1 MFSMPG
7 TPDPA
12 LLEQLRAALDSTYEI
27 ERELTGGMARVFVA
41 TERALGRRVVIK
53 VLPPQLTAGVNRE
66 RFRREIQFA
75 ARLQHPHIVPLLT
88 AGQVGEIL
96 YYTMPLVE
104 GETLRGRL
112 EREGRLGA
120 AGVVNI
126 LQDIVDALAYAHSQ
140 GLVHRDIKPENIL
153 LQRHHALVTD
163 FGVAKAISEALP
175 GSGATTAGIAVGTP
189 AYMAPE
195 QLAADPAADHR
206 VDIYAIGLLAYEL
219 LSGASP
225 FTGSSPQ
232 QTLARQLTERPA
244 PPHLHRTDVPAALSA
259 LIMRCLEKDPA
270 ARWSSAE
277 ELLQALAAVKITS
290 SGMPAIARTERIAVQ
305 RSGWRRGLVIGAAAA
320 LAVVVA
326 LGAYSR
332 WGQSRAVSPQP
343 DSISIAATDST
354 DSVKSAGQ
362 TPPAPVPVAP
372 PSVLTRADSEA
383 IAASVARRM
392 MAQREAAPSL
402 GMSQRALD
410 SIRNVV
416 VQSVADSVMR
426 MIGPGRRPGSFGPDV
441 GEISRIAELG
451 REFTHEIEGGR
462 RRYRVA
468 VPPVVVEGPDQELR
482 PVGVAIIDYL
492 ASGAER
498 GGSVEIVKGA
508 AGRAITRRM
517 EAGLESGAD
526 AAVIGVLRPVAGDSV
541 EIVFELRDGHNPRWA
556 KSLRHAVHRS
566 EIGMLPTVSAPM
578 VMSWIQNRVQE
589 SRSARTIKGVSR
601 QQLDSM
607 TRAALRMRDALRKQS
622 LGRPDSPPPPP
633 VPPAS

>member
-1 MFSMPG
+1 MAG

-27 ERELTGGMARVFVA
+27 ERELTGGMSRVFVA

-88 AGQVGEIL
+88 AGQVGDIL

-104 GETLRGRL
+104 GETLRSRL

-120 AGVVNI
+120 PAVISI
-126 LQDIVDALAYAHSQ
+126 LYDVVDALAYAHGQ

-163 FGVAKAISEALP
+163 FGVAKALTEALP

-195 QLAADPAADHR
+195 QLAADPAVDHR
-206 VDIYAIGLLAYEL
+206 VDIYAIGLLSYEL

-225 FTGSSPQ
+225 FRGSSPQ

-244 PPHLHRTDVPAALSA
+244 PPNLNRTDVPATLSA

-270 ARWSSAE
+270 ARWSTAE
-277 ELLQALAAVKITS
+277 ELLQVLGGVRITS
-290 SGMPAIARTERIAVQ
+290 GGMPAIARTERIQAG

-332 WGQSRAVSPQP
+332 WGPSRAATTES
-343 DSISIAATDST
+343 SSTTIAPT
-354 DSVKSAGQ
+354 DSV
-362 TPPAPVPVAP
+362 TPVAQRPETTARAAAPPP

-392 MAQREAAPSL
+392 TQTTKPTAGLTQRDI
-402 GMSQRALD
+402 D
-410 SIRNVV
+410 SIRHDVTR
-416 VQSVADSVMR
+416 AITDSLMR
-426 MIGPGRRPGSFGPDV
+426 MIGPTRPNFGPGPGPKISAAVEEARANTDIWIETRRPV
-441 GEISRIAELG
+441 RIAIPPVSDGSPDQSLRGVAAAIAESLSADA
-451 REFTHEIEGGR
+451 R
-462 RRYRVA
+462 RR
-468 VPPVVVEGPDQELR
+468 P
-482 PVGVAIIDYL
+482 
-492 ASGAER
+492 
-498 GGSVEIVKGA
+498 SVQVLSGA
-508 AGRAITRRM
+508 AGRNAQQRFGDPRF
-517 EAGLESGAD
+517 AGWAGAAD
-526 AAVIGVLRPVAGDSV
+526 AMVNGLVNPVGDSV
-541 EIVFELRDGHNPRWA
+541 EAIFTLHDA
-556 KSLRHAVHRS
+556 KNSRVGKTIRHAVPRS
-566 EIGMLPTVSAPM
+566 DA
-578 VMSWIQNRVQE
+578 
-589 SRSARTIKGVSR
+589 
-601 QQLDSM
+601 
-607 TRAALRMRDALRKQS
+607 AALPGLVTTMIGPWIANREETSREARSGVGFSRFQIDSVVREAQRLREAMRRRS
-622 LGRPDSPPPPP
+622 LKPDSL
-633 VPPAS
+633 

>member
-1 MFSMPG
+1 MFRMAG

-27 ERELTGGMARVFVA
+27 ERELTGGMSRVFLA

-104 GETLRGRL
+104 GETLRSRL

-120 AGVVNI
+120 ANLVSI
-126 LQDIVDALAYAHSQ
+126 LQDIVDALAYAHGQ

-153 LQRHHALVTD
+153 LQRNHALVTD
-163 FGVAKAISEALP
+163 FGVAKAITEALP

-206 VDIYAIGLLAYEL
+206 VDIYAIGLLSYEL

-232 QTLARQLTERPA
+232 QTLARQLTERPT
-244 PPHLHRTDVPAALSA
+244 PPDLNRTDVPAALSA

-270 ARWSSAE
+270 MRWGSAE
-277 ELLQALAAVKITS
+277 DLLKALGAVRITS
-290 SGMPAIARTERIAVQ
+290 SGMPAIARTERIQAR
-305 RSGWRRGLVIGAAAA
+305 RSGWRKGLVIGAAAA

-326 LGAYSR
+326 LGAYSQ
-332 WGQSRAVSPQP
+332 WGRSRAATTESN
-343 DSISIAATDST
+343 SRTTAATDST
-354 DSVKSAGQ
+354 DSVKSVGQ
-362 TPPAPVPVAP
+362 RPETTGAAPA

-392 MAQREAAPSL
+392 TQTTRPTVGLTQRDI
-402 GMSQRALD
+402 D
-410 SIRNVV
+410 SIRNDVTR
-416 VQSVADSVMR
+416 AITDSLMR
-426 MIGPGRRPGSFGPDV
+426 MIGPTRPNFGPGPGPKISTGVGEAGANTDIWIETRRPVRIAIPPLSDGSPDQSLRGLAVAIADSLSADARRRPGVQVLS
-441 GEISRIAELG
+441 
-451 REFTHEIEGGR
+451 
-462 RRYRVA
+462 
-468 VPPVVVEGPDQELR
+468 
-482 PVGVAIIDYL
+482 
-492 ASGAER
+492 
-498 GGSVEIVKGA
+498 GA
-508 AGRAITRRM
+508 AGRNAQQRFGNPRY
-517 EAGLESGAD
+517 AGWAGAAD
-526 AAVIGVLRPVAGDSV
+526 AMVHGLVNPVGDSV
-541 EIVFELRDGHNPRWA
+541 EVIFTLHDATNPRVG
-556 KSLRHAVHRS
+556 KTIRHAVPRS
-566 EIGMLPTVSAPM
+566 DAAVLPGLVTTMIGP
-578 VMSWIQNRVQE
+578 WIANRE
-589 SRSARTIKGVSR
+589 ETSRA
-601 QQLDSM
+601 
-607 TRAALRMRDALRKQS
+607 TRAGVGFSRFQIDSVVREAQRLREAMRKRPT
-622 LGRPDSPPPPP
+622 RPDSSP
-633 VPPAS
+633 

>member
-1 MFSMPG
+1 MFRMAG

-27 ERELTGGMARVFVA
+27 ERELTGGMSRVFVA

-104 GETLRGRL
+104 GETLRSRL

-120 AGVVNI
+120 ANLVSI
-126 LQDIVDALAYAHSQ
+126 LQDIVDALAYAHGQ

-153 LQRHHALVTD
+153 LQRNHALVTD
-163 FGVAKAISEALP
+163 FGVAKAITEALP

-206 VDIYAIGLLAYEL
+206 VDIYAIGLLSYEL

-232 QTLARQLTERPA
+232 QTLARQLTERPT
-244 PPHLHRTDVPAALSA
+244 PPDLNRTDVPAALSA

-270 ARWSSAE
+270 MRWGSAE
-277 ELLQALAAVKITS
+277 DLLKALGAVRITS
-290 SGMPAIARTERIAVQ
+290 SGMPAIARTERIQAR
-305 RSGWRRGLVIGAAAA
+305 RSGWRKGLVIGAAAA

-326 LGAYSR
+326 LGAYSQ
-332 WGQSRAVSPQP
+332 WGRSRAATTESN
-343 DSISIAATDST
+343 SRTTAATDST
-354 DSVKSAGQ
+354 DSVKSVGQ
-362 TPPAPVPVAP
+362 RPETTGAAPA

-392 MAQREAAPSL
+392 TQTTRPTVGLTQRDI
-402 GMSQRALD
+402 D
-410 SIRNVV
+410 SIRNDVTR
-416 VQSVADSVMR
+416 AITDSLMR
-426 MIGPGRRPGSFGPDV
+426 MIGPTRPNFGPGPGPKISTGVGEAGANTDIWIETRRPVRIAIPPLSDGSPDQSLRGLAVAIADSLSADARRRPGVQVLS
-441 GEISRIAELG
+441 
-451 REFTHEIEGGR
+451 
-462 RRYRVA
+462 
-468 VPPVVVEGPDQELR
+468 
-482 PVGVAIIDYL
+482 
-492 ASGAER
+492 
-498 GGSVEIVKGA
+498 GA
-508 AGRAITRRM
+508 AGRNAQQRFGNPRY
-517 EAGLESGAD
+517 AGWAGAAD
-526 AAVIGVLRPVAGDSV
+526 AMVHGLVNPVGDSV
-541 EIVFELRDGHNPRWA
+541 EVIFTLHDATNPRVG
-556 KSLRHAVHRS
+556 KTIRHAVPRS
-566 EIGMLPTVSAPM
+566 DAAVLPGLVTTMIGP
-578 VMSWIQNRVQE
+578 WIANRE
-589 SRSARTIKGVSR
+589 ETSRA
-601 QQLDSM
+601 
-607 TRAALRMRDALRKQS
+607 TRAGVGFSRFQIDSVVREAQRLREAMRKRPT
-622 LGRPDSPPPPP
+622 RPDSSP
-633 VPPAS
+633 

>member
-1 MFSMPG
+1 MTG
-7 TPDPA
+7 TPDPT

-27 ERELTGGMARVFVA
+27 ERELTGGMSRVFVA

-104 GETLRGRL
+104 GETLRSRL

-120 AGVVNI
+120 APVVSI
-126 LQDIVDALAYAHSQ
+126 LQDIVDALAYAHGQ

-163 FGVAKAISEALP
+163 FGVAKAITEALP

-195 QLAADPAADHR
+195 QLAADPDADHR

-270 ARWSSAE
+270 ERWRSAE
-277 ELLQALAAVKITS
+277 DLLQALGAVKITS

-326 LGAYSR
+326 LGAYSQ
-332 WGQSRAVSPQP
+332 WGRPAVSR
-343 DSISIAATDST
+343 DSAAAPAATDSSSPSSLSAP
-354 DSVKSAGQ
+354 SVP
-362 TPPAPVPVAP
+362 TPPSVPSSLSVPTP

-392 MAQREAAPSL
+392 TQQSAPAPGLTQRDI
-402 GMSQRALD
+402 D
-410 SIRNVV
+410 SIRSAVTKAV
-416 VQSVADSVMR
+416 TDSVMR
-426 MIGPGRRPGSFGPDV
+426 MVGPARRSVGLYPGAEAIAKVGDLGALGALGANVRITGGRRPLRLV
-441 GEISRIAELG
+441 I
-451 REFTHEIEGGR
+451 
-462 RRYRVA
+462 
-468 VPPVVVEGPDQELR
+468 PPVTDGSELR
-482 PVGVAIIDYL
+482 SLGGLARAVADSL
-492 ASGAER
+492 
-498 GGSVEIVKGA
+498 GA
-508 AGRAITRRM
+508 AARRTAEVQVVTGAAARAAQQRFGNPRF
-517 EAGLESGAD
+517 AGSRNGAD
-526 AAVIGVLRPVAGDSV
+526 AMIQGVVNAVGDSIEV
-541 EIVFELRDGHNPRWA
+541 ILTLRSATSPEVGKA
-556 KSLRHAVHRS
+556 MRHSMHRS
-566 EIGMLPTVSAPM
+566 EAAALPAAVTPM
-578 VMSWIQNRVQE
+578 ITAWVENRE
-589 SRSARTIKGVSR
+589 ETSRSARTIKGPDR
-601 QQLDSM
+601 AQIDSIV
-607 TRAALRMRDALRKQS
+607 REAQRLRDAMRQRPPK
-622 LGRPDSPPPPP
+622 PDSPAP
-633 VPPAS
+633 

>member
-1 MFSMPG
+1 MAG

-12 LLEQLRAALDSTYEI
+12 VLEQLRATLDSTYEI
-27 ERELTGGMARVFVA
+27 ERELTGGMSRVFVA

-53 VLPPQLTAGVNRE
+53 VLPPHLTAGVNRE

-104 GETLRGRL
+104 GETLRSRL

-120 AGVVNI
+120 ANVVSI
-126 LQDIVDALAYAHSQ
+126 LQDIVDALAYAHGQ

-163 FGVAKAISEALP
+163 FGVAKAITEALP

-206 VDIYAIGLLAYEL
+206 VDIYAIGLLSYEL

-244 PPHLHRTDVPAALSA
+244 PPHLNRTDVPAALSA

-270 ARWSSAE
+270 ARWGSAE
-277 ELLQALAAVKITS
+277 ELLQALGGVRITS
-290 SGMPAIARTERIAVQ
+290 AGMPAIARTERIQAR
-305 RSGWRRGLVIGAAAA
+305 RSRWRRGLVIGAAAA

-326 LGAYSR
+326 LGAYNQ
-332 WGQSRAVSPQP
+332 WGRSRAVPS
-343 DSISIAATDST
+343 DSTPTAATDST

-362 TPPAPVPVAP
+362 RLQSTVSAAA

-392 MAQREAAPSL
+392 TQEPPPAAGL
-402 GMSQRALD
+402 TQGDID
-410 SIRNVV
+410 SIRHEVTRAVTDSLMRMLGPARPNFGPGPDPKVNVGSGEPGARTDIWIESRRPLRV
-416 VQSVADSVMR
+416 VIPPLADGSPDQSLRGLAVAIADSLSTAAL
-426 MIGPGRRPGSFGPDV
+426 RRPAVQVISGPAARLALQRFGNP
-441 GEISRIAELG
+441 RLAG
-451 REFTHEIEGGR
+451 REGGGDAL
-462 RRYRVA
+462 VQGI
-468 VPPVVVEGPDQELR
+468 VNPV
-482 PVGVAIIDYL
+482 
-492 ASGAER
+492 
-498 GGSVEIVKGA
+498 
-508 AGRAITRRM
+508 
-517 EAGLESGAD
+517 
-526 AAVIGVLRPVAGDSV
+526 GDSV
-541 EIVFELRDGHNPRWA
+541 EAIFTLHDATNPRYR
-556 KSLRHAVHRS
+556 KSLRHAVPRS
-566 EIGMLPTVSAPM
+566 DAAALPGLVTTMIVAWIG
-578 VMSWIQNRVQE
+578 NRE
-589 SRSARTIKGVSR
+589 EASRSARAGVGFSR
-601 QQLDSM
+601 FQIDSVV
-607 TRAALRMRDALRKQS
+607 REAQRLREAMRKRPT
-622 LGRPDSPPPPP
+622 RPDSSP
-633 VPPAS
+633 